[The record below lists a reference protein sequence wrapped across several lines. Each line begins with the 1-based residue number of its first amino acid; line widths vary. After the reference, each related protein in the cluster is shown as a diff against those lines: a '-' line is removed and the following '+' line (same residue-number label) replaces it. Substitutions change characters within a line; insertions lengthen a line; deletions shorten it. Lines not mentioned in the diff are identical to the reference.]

1 MYLHDPAERAYVRQL
16 PNETHA
22 LFVVYVVDAV
32 VGVVDVVDGIMLMK
46 SVQLQ
51 SCVCY

>member
-22 LFVVYVVDAV
+22 LFVVYVVVVVAV

-46 SVQLQ
+46 SVQL
-51 SCVCY
+51 